1 MEYKPLLPE
10 NNDNISHNQ
19 PIREF
24 ILLFSGITVFLLT
37 LFWGTGLL
45 VDYAVN
51 YITPEM
57 EIKIF
62 STFSPSKKELA
73 EDEDLKQAELQRMV
87 NRLSQCIHII
97 YPLTVHLIDSET
109 ANAVALPGGRI
120 LVFKGLLNKVESENG
135 LSFVLAHELAHFKNR
150 DHLRGMGRGIVITAV
165 AALISGAG
173 SEFTQLFTPTVN
185 FNVAQYS
192 QTRERLADEK
202 ALQVLNC
209 FYGHVGGAAEFFNA
223 MTPDDKKENHL
234 IGHYFSSH
242 PEALERVKNLQKLA
256 KKLKFKIRPVK
267 QLPDVLKKEY
277 NE

>member
-10 NNDNISHNQ
+10 NNDNVSHNQ

-24 ILLFSGITVFLLT
+24 ILLFSGIIVFLLA
-37 LFWGTGLL
+37 LFWVSGLL

-57 EIKIF
+57 EVKMF
-62 STFSPSKKELA
+62 STFSPSEKELA
-73 EDEDLKQAELQRMV
+73 EDGDLKQAELQRMV
-87 NRLSQCIHII
+87 NRLSQCIHIT
-97 YPLTVHLIDSET
+97 YPLSVHLIDSKT

-135 LSFVLAHELAHFKNR
+135 LAFILAHELAHFKNR

-165 AALISGAG
+165 AALITGAG
-173 SEFTQLFTPTVN
+173 SDFTQLFTPTVN
-185 FNVAQYS
+185 FNMAQYS
-192 QTRERLADEK
+192 QDRERLADEK

-209 FYGHVGGAAEFFNA
+209 SYGHVGGAAEFFNA
-223 MTPDDKKENHL
+223 MAPDDKKENSL

-242 PEALERVKNLQKLA
+242 PEALERIKNLQKLA
-256 KKLKFKIRPVK
+256 KELKFNIKTVK
-267 QLPDVLKKEY
+267 PLPEVLKRE
-277 NE
+277 